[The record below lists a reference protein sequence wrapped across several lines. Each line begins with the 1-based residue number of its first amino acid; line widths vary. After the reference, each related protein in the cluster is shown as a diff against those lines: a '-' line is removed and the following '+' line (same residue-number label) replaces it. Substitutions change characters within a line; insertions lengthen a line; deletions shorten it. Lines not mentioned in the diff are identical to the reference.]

1 MFCMY
6 CVTLC
11 VCVCLSACPQTWAF
25 LFFRLRFLIPVCSLL
40 VGIWTGRLL
49 PSALSEEAAGPT
61 VAQLPGYH
69 WLLSVRHLPSS
80 HKLGWARAVVS
91 AGCPSLPLLGK
102 SWHLIDERKR
112 DSLSS
117 PSTFL
122 YICHRPPRGPR
133 WNGQLS
139 VVAFG
144 KSPRLRGQ
152 PSSVS
157 LHWKL
162 LGIKEVSARG
172 SSSFLSLYGFSWFT
186 ERRKYSRDFL
196 LRFRFCNIACQRPVG
211 LVLMEGVTDTKPGNG
226 N

>member
-1 MFCMY
+1 MW
-6 CVTLC
+6 LC

-25 LFFRLRFLIPVCSLL
+25 LFFHLRFLIPICSLL
-40 VGIWTGRLL
+40 VGIWPGRLL

-69 WLLSVRHLPSS
+69 WLLSVCHLLSS
-80 HKLGWARAVVS
+80 HKRRWAHAVVS
-91 AGCPSLPLLGK
+91 AGCPSLPLLGEI
-102 SWHLIDERKR
+102 WHLIDTRKR

-117 PSTFL
+117 LSTFL
-122 YICHRPPRGPR
+122 YIFFRPPRGPR

-144 KSPRLRGQ
+144 KSPRLQGQ
-152 PSSVS
+152 TSSVS

-172 SSSFLSLYGFSWFT
+172 SSSFLSRMAFPGLQ
-186 ERRKYSRDFL
+186 RDVS
-196 LRFRFCNIACQRPVG
+196 IAETSCYVSASATSPARD
-211 LVLMEGVTDTKPGNG
+211 L
-226 N
+226 